1 MDDRTSVFVD
11 AVQATRERM
20 YRVARMMLRTD
31 ADAEDAVSTATM
43 IAWKQLPR
51 LRNLDALPAYLTRC
65 TVNAARA
72 MLRRRKRETL
82 MDAAHLP
89 ERPAQSGKDTPVWM
103 YLQRLPEKYRLPL
116 ALRYGEDLSL
126 KDTAE
131 ILRIPCGTVSSRASR
146 GLAMLRKELEK
157 EDAEYDALLEQDNPF
172 SQDCYGKLRKV
183 LGSVAAYHL
192 IDLDGDGKDEC
203 FFWDQNG
210 NPQLYTMIDGKTAP
224 VQTTGD
230 KAFGIQGAVALCE
243 GNVLKTYEE
252 VGQAYQLYCFY
263 TVDRGTLLEQNRLV
277 YDIANDCWG
286 LSLSG
291 IHIDK
296 ALTKSEAEELLG
308 SYVEIPLEHLPIES
322 FPDDT

>member
-103 YLQRLPEKYRLPL
+103 YLQRLPEKYRMPL
-116 ALRYGEDLSL
+116 AL
-126 KDTAE
+126 
-131 ILRIPCGTVSSRASR
+131 
-146 GLAMLRKELEK
+146 
-157 EDAEYDALLEQDNPF
+157 
-172 SQDCYGKLRKV
+172 
-183 LGSVAAYHL
+183 
-192 IDLDGDGKDEC
+192 
-203 FFWDQNG
+203 
-210 NPQLYTMIDGKTAP
+210 
-224 VQTTGD
+224 
-230 KAFGIQGAVALCE
+230 
-243 GNVLKTYEE
+243 
-252 VGQAYQLYCFY
+252 
-263 TVDRGTLLEQNRLV
+263 
-277 YDIANDCWG
+277 
-286 LSLSG
+286 
-291 IHIDK
+291 
-296 ALTKSEAEELLG
+296 
-308 SYVEIPLEHLPIES
+308 
-322 FPDDT
+322 

>member
-20 YRVARMMLRTD
+20 YRVARMMMRTD

-51 LRNLDALPAYLTRC
+51 LRSLDALPAYLTRC

-72 MLRRRKRETL
+72 ALRRRKRETL
-82 MDAAHLP
+82 MDTAHLP

-146 GLAMLRKELEK
+146 GLAMLRQELEK
-157 EDAEYDALLEQDNPF
+157 EEAD
-172 SQDCYGKLRKV
+172 
-183 LGSVAAYHL
+183 
-192 IDLDGDGKDEC
+192 DE
-203 FFWDQNG
+203 
-210 NPQLYTMIDGKTAP
+210 
-224 VQTTGD
+224 
-230 KAFGIQGAVALCE
+230 
-243 GNVLKTYEE
+243 
-252 VGQAYQLYCFY
+252 
-263 TVDRGTLLEQNRLV
+263 R
-277 YDIANDCWG
+277 
-286 LSLSG
+286 
-291 IHIDK
+291 
-296 ALTKSEAEELLG
+296 
-308 SYVEIPLEHLPIES
+308 
-322 FPDDT
+322 

>member
-72 MLRRRKRETL
+72 ALRRRKRETL

-89 ERPAQSGKDTPVWM
+89 ERSTQSGKDTPVWM

-126 KDTAE
+126 K

-157 EDAEYDALLEQDNPF
+157 EEAD
-172 SQDCYGKLRKV
+172 
-183 LGSVAAYHL
+183 
-192 IDLDGDGKDEC
+192 DE
-203 FFWDQNG
+203 
-210 NPQLYTMIDGKTAP
+210 
-224 VQTTGD
+224 
-230 KAFGIQGAVALCE
+230 
-243 GNVLKTYEE
+243 
-252 VGQAYQLYCFY
+252 
-263 TVDRGTLLEQNRLV
+263 R
-277 YDIANDCWG
+277 
-286 LSLSG
+286 
-291 IHIDK
+291 
-296 ALTKSEAEELLG
+296 
-308 SYVEIPLEHLPIES
+308 
-322 FPDDT
+322 

>member
-1 MDDRTSVFVD
+1 MDERTSVFVD

-20 YRVARMMLRTD
+20 YRIARMMLHTD

-72 MLRRRKRETL
+72 ALRRRKRETL

-126 KDTAE
+126 KATAE
-131 ILRIPCGTVSSRASR
+131 ILRMVSSRASR

-157 EDAEYDALLEQDNPF
+157 EEAD
-172 SQDCYGKLRKV
+172 
-183 LGSVAAYHL
+183 
-192 IDLDGDGKDEC
+192 DE
-203 FFWDQNG
+203 
-210 NPQLYTMIDGKTAP
+210 
-224 VQTTGD
+224 
-230 KAFGIQGAVALCE
+230 
-243 GNVLKTYEE
+243 
-252 VGQAYQLYCFY
+252 
-263 TVDRGTLLEQNRLV
+263 R
-277 YDIANDCWG
+277 
-286 LSLSG
+286 
-291 IHIDK
+291 
-296 ALTKSEAEELLG
+296 
-308 SYVEIPLEHLPIES
+308 
-322 FPDDT
+322 

>member
-20 YRVARMMLRTD
+20 YRVARMMLHTD

-51 LRNLDALPAYLTRC
+51 LPAYLTRC

-72 MLRRRKRETL
+72 ALRRRKRETL

-89 ERPAQSGKDTPVWM
+89 ERPAQSGKDTPMWM
-103 YLQRLPEKYRLPL
+103 HLQRLPEKYRLPL

-157 EDAEYDALLEQDNPF
+157 EEAD
-172 SQDCYGKLRKV
+172 
-183 LGSVAAYHL
+183 
-192 IDLDGDGKDEC
+192 DE
-203 FFWDQNG
+203 
-210 NPQLYTMIDGKTAP
+210 
-224 VQTTGD
+224 
-230 KAFGIQGAVALCE
+230 
-243 GNVLKTYEE
+243 
-252 VGQAYQLYCFY
+252 
-263 TVDRGTLLEQNRLV
+263 R
-277 YDIANDCWG
+277 
-286 LSLSG
+286 
-291 IHIDK
+291 
-296 ALTKSEAEELLG
+296 
-308 SYVEIPLEHLPIES
+308 
-322 FPDDT
+322 

>member
-11 AVQATRERM
+11 AVQTTRERM
-20 YRVARMMLRTD
+20 YRVARMMLHTD

-103 YLQRLPEKYRLPL
+103 YLQRLPEKYRMPL

-126 KDTAE
+126 KATAE
-131 ILRIPCGTVSSRASR
+131 ILRIPCGMVSSRASR

-157 EDAEYDALLEQDNPF
+157 EEAD
-172 SQDCYGKLRKV
+172 
-183 LGSVAAYHL
+183 
-192 IDLDGDGKDEC
+192 DE
-203 FFWDQNG
+203 
-210 NPQLYTMIDGKTAP
+210 
-224 VQTTGD
+224 
-230 KAFGIQGAVALCE
+230 
-243 GNVLKTYEE
+243 
-252 VGQAYQLYCFY
+252 
-263 TVDRGTLLEQNRLV
+263 R
-277 YDIANDCWG
+277 
-286 LSLSG
+286 
-291 IHIDK
+291 
-296 ALTKSEAEELLG
+296 
-308 SYVEIPLEHLPIES
+308 
-322 FPDDT
+322 

>member
-11 AVQATRERM
+11 AVQTTRERM

-51 LRNLDALPAYLTRC
+51 LRSLDALPAYLTRC

-89 ERPAQSGKDTPVWM
+89 ERPAQRGKDTPVWM
-103 YLQRLPEKYRLPL
+103 YLQRLPEKYRMPL

-126 KDTAE
+126 KATAE

-157 EDAEYDALLEQDNPF
+157 EGAD
-172 SQDCYGKLRKV
+172 
-183 LGSVAAYHL
+183 
-192 IDLDGDGKDEC
+192 DE
-203 FFWDQNG
+203 
-210 NPQLYTMIDGKTAP
+210 
-224 VQTTGD
+224 
-230 KAFGIQGAVALCE
+230 
-243 GNVLKTYEE
+243 
-252 VGQAYQLYCFY
+252 
-263 TVDRGTLLEQNRLV
+263 R
-277 YDIANDCWG
+277 
-286 LSLSG
+286 
-291 IHIDK
+291 
-296 ALTKSEAEELLG
+296 
-308 SYVEIPLEHLPIES
+308 
-322 FPDDT
+322 

>member
-103 YLQRLPEKYRLPL
+103 YLQRTAGKIPAAVGAAIWRGFIAK
-116 ALRYGEDLSL
+116 RYGGDSAHSL
-126 KDTAE
+126 RHG
-131 ILRIPCGTVSSRASR
+131 ILARIAR
-146 GLAMLRKELEK
+146 
-157 EDAEYDALLEQDNPF
+157 
-172 SQDCYGKLRKV
+172 
-183 LGSVAAYHL
+183 
-192 IDLDGDGKDEC
+192 
-203 FFWDQNG
+203 
-210 NPQLYTMIDGKTAP
+210 
-224 VQTTGD
+224 TGD
-230 KAFGIQGAVALCE
+230 AQERA
-243 GNVLKTYEE
+243 
-252 VGQAYQLYCFY
+252 
-263 TVDRGTLLEQNRLV
+263 
-277 YDIANDCWG
+277 
-286 LSLSG
+286 
-291 IHIDK
+291 
-296 ALTKSEAEELLG
+296 
-308 SYVEIPLEHLPIES
+308 
-322 FPDDT
+322 

>member
-11 AVQATRERM
+11 AVQTTRERM

-103 YLQRLPEKYRLPL
+103 YLQRLPEKYRMPL

-157 EDAEYDALLEQDNPF
+157 EGAD
-172 SQDCYGKLRKV
+172 
-183 LGSVAAYHL
+183 
-192 IDLDGDGKDEC
+192 DE
-203 FFWDQNG
+203 
-210 NPQLYTMIDGKTAP
+210 
-224 VQTTGD
+224 
-230 KAFGIQGAVALCE
+230 
-243 GNVLKTYEE
+243 
-252 VGQAYQLYCFY
+252 
-263 TVDRGTLLEQNRLV
+263 R
-277 YDIANDCWG
+277 
-286 LSLSG
+286 
-291 IHIDK
+291 
-296 ALTKSEAEELLG
+296 
-308 SYVEIPLEHLPIES
+308 
-322 FPDDT
+322 

>member
-20 YRVARMMLRTD
+20 YRIARMMLHTD

-89 ERPAQSGKDTPVWM
+89 ERSTQSGKDTPVWM

-116 ALRYGEDLSL
+116 ALRYGENLSL

-157 EDAEYDALLEQDNPF
+157 EEAD
-172 SQDCYGKLRKV
+172 
-183 LGSVAAYHL
+183 
-192 IDLDGDGKDEC
+192 DE
-203 FFWDQNG
+203 
-210 NPQLYTMIDGKTAP
+210 
-224 VQTTGD
+224 
-230 KAFGIQGAVALCE
+230 
-243 GNVLKTYEE
+243 
-252 VGQAYQLYCFY
+252 
-263 TVDRGTLLEQNRLV
+263 R
-277 YDIANDCWG
+277 
-286 LSLSG
+286 
-291 IHIDK
+291 
-296 ALTKSEAEELLG
+296 
-308 SYVEIPLEHLPIES
+308 
-322 FPDDT
+322 

>member
-11 AVQATRERM
+11 AVQAMRERM

-51 LRNLDALPAYLTRC
+51 LRSLDALPAYLTRC

-103 YLQRLPEKYRLPL
+103 YLQRLPEKYRMPL

-157 EDAEYDALLEQDNPF
+157 EGAD
-172 SQDCYGKLRKV
+172 
-183 LGSVAAYHL
+183 
-192 IDLDGDGKDEC
+192 DE
-203 FFWDQNG
+203 
-210 NPQLYTMIDGKTAP
+210 
-224 VQTTGD
+224 
-230 KAFGIQGAVALCE
+230 
-243 GNVLKTYEE
+243 
-252 VGQAYQLYCFY
+252 
-263 TVDRGTLLEQNRLV
+263 R
-277 YDIANDCWG
+277 
-286 LSLSG
+286 
-291 IHIDK
+291 
-296 ALTKSEAEELLG
+296 
-308 SYVEIPLEHLPIES
+308 
-322 FPDDT
+322 

>member
-11 AVQATRERM
+11 AVQAMRERM
-20 YRVARMMLRTD
+20 YRVARMMLHTD

-51 LRNLDALPAYLTRC
+51 LRSLDALPAYLTRC

-89 ERPAQSGKDTPVWM
+89 ERPAQSGKDTLVWM
-103 YLQRLPEKYRLPL
+103 YLQRLPEKYRMPL

-157 EDAEYDALLEQDNPF
+157 EEADD
-172 SQDCYGKLRKV
+172 
-183 LGSVAAYHL
+183 
-192 IDLDGDGKDEC
+192 
-203 FFWDQNG
+203 
-210 NPQLYTMIDGKTAP
+210 
-224 VQTTGD
+224 
-230 KAFGIQGAVALCE
+230 
-243 GNVLKTYEE
+243 
-252 VGQAYQLYCFY
+252 
-263 TVDRGTLLEQNRLV
+263 DR
-277 YDIANDCWG
+277 
-286 LSLSG
+286 
-291 IHIDK
+291 
-296 ALTKSEAEELLG
+296 
-308 SYVEIPLEHLPIES
+308 
-322 FPDDT
+322 

>member
-103 YLQRLPEKYRLPL
+103 YLQRLPEKYRLPIVL
-116 ALRYGEDLSL
+116 HYIEGYATREI
-126 KDTAE
+126 AE
-131 ILRIPCGTVSSRASR
+131 IMQIPEGRLRERMRTARQR
-146 GLAMLRKELEK
+146 LERMLDHE
-157 EDAEYDALLEQDNPF
+157 A
-172 SQDCYGKLRKV
+172 
-183 LGSVAAYHL
+183 
-192 IDLDGDGKDEC
+192 
-203 FFWDQNG
+203 NG
-210 NPQLYTMIDGKTAP
+210 
-224 VQTTGD
+224 
-230 KAFGIQGAVALCE
+230 
-243 GNVLKTYEE
+243 
-252 VGQAYQLYCFY
+252 
-263 TVDRGTLLEQNRLV
+263 
-277 YDIANDCWG
+277 
-286 LSLSG
+286 
-291 IHIDK
+291 
-296 ALTKSEAEELLG
+296 
-308 SYVEIPLEHLPIES
+308 
-322 FPDDT
+322 